1 MTLKEKVKETLSQQ
15 EKTTFTIKNL
25 YDIFA
30 VQGKT
35 MAEELAKVMDSLC
48 SDGEFVF
55 EEKTKKYKAVDGR
68 NFVVGIIQGN
78 ARGFGFCIDE
88 KAVSQDLFISRAHL
102 HGALHRDRVLV
113 KKIDGTKDEGEV
125 VKILQR
131 GMTQIVG
138 RLDKKNQ
145 AFVIPDDDRFAKD
158 IFIPQKKTLGA
169 KNNQK
174 VLVKI
179 TSYPNKEKN
188 PEGEV
193 VKVIGYQNEKGNDI
207 LSVAYQYGLDY
218 DFPQVVSQ
226 SAAAVPQVV
235 DKSQFKNRRDFTGWT
250 TFTIDGADARDL
262 DDAVSIKKNA
272 DGTYLLG
279 VHIADVSHYVKQGS
293 VIDKEAFERGTSV
306 YFPDKVFPML
316 PVELSNGICSLNPK
330 QNRLTMSCLMTVNK
344 QGKVVDAEICQGVIK
359 TTERMTYDD
368 VTAIIEGDKQ
378 KTKQYANIAK
388 DILTM
393 KELAEILIAKREKRG
408 CINFE
413 TKEVKFIMDSCGRV
427 TDIKPYERTISHK
440 MIEEF
445 MILANE
451 TVAEY
456 VYYQE
461 APFVYRVHEKPDI
474 DKLKDLN
481 SFLKSFGLYI
491 NGDLENIHSAN
502 LQKVMQKAKGMPYEH
517 IVGRVMLRSMQKAR
531 YHFANLGHF
540 GLASDCYCHFTSPIR
555 RYPDLVVHRV
565 LKLILNGSLDGNA
578 SARMHEFV
586 KSASVHSSEREK
598 LADEAE
604 RDVDDMKKAEFAR
617 TLIGQDFEGII
628 SGVTGFGIFVEL
640 PNTVEGLIR
649 IENLPDDVYEFDEKK
664 YTLLG
669 RHNKFT
675 LGQAVKIKVAAAD
688 VDTRKIDF
696 DFVGVV

>member
-1 MTLKEKVKETLSQQ
+1 M
-15 EKTTFTIKNL
+15 
-25 YDIFA
+25 
-30 VQGKT
+30 
-35 MAEELAKVMDSLC
+35 
-48 SDGEFVF
+48 DGEKFF
-55 EEKTKKYKAVDGR
+55 
-68 NFVVGIIQGN
+68 VGIIQGN
-78 ARGFGFCIDE
+78 SRGFGFCIDE

-113 KKIDGTKDEGEV
+113 RKIENTKDEGEV

-145 AFVIPDDDRFAKD
+145 AFVIPDDSRFAKD
-158 IFIPQKKTLGA
+158 IFIPQRKTLGA

-188 PEGEV
+188 PEGEI

-218 DFPQVVSQ
+218 DFPEAVKQ
-226 SAAAVPQVV
+226 SAASMPQSV
-235 DKSQFKNRRDFTGWT
+235 DKNNIKNRRDFTGWT
-250 TFTIDGADARDL
+250 VFTIDGADARDL
-262 DDAVSIKKNA
+262 DDAVSIKKND

-316 PVELSNGICSLNPK
+316 PTELSNGICSLNPR

-344 QGKVVDAEICQGVIK
+344 QGKVIDAEICEGIIK
-359 TTERMTYDD
+359 TAERMTYDD
-368 VTAIIEGDKQ
+368 VTAIISGNKQ
-378 KTKQYANIAK
+378 IKKQYANIAD

-413 TKEVKFIMDSCGRV
+413 TKEVKFIMDGSGKV
-427 TDIKPYERTISHK
+427 IDVQPYERTVSHK

-451 TVAEY
+451 TVAEF
-456 VYYQE
+456 VFYQE

-481 SFLKSFGLYI
+481 CFLNSFGLYLG
-491 NGDLENIHSAN
+491 GDLENVHSAN

-531 YHFANLGHF
+531 YHFQNLGHF

-565 LKLILNGSLDGNA
+565 LKLLLNGSMDANV

-586 KSASVHSSEREK
+586 KNASVHSSEREK

-604 RDVDDMKKAEFAR
+604 RDVDDMKKAEFAKR
-617 TLIGQDFEGII
+617 LVGDEFEGII
-628 SGVTGFGIFVEL
+628 SGVTSFGIFVEL

-649 IENLPDDVYEFDEKK
+649 LENLPNDVYEFDEKR

-669 RHNKFT
+669 KHNKFT
-675 LGQAVKIKVAAAD
+675 LSQPVKIKVAAAD
-688 VDTRKIDF
+688 VDTRRIDF
-696 DFVGVV
+696 DFVGVI